1 MPSRKT
7 APAVVATTAPAPTSA
22 IAVEMIQPP
31 TQTPK
36 EVLLTP
42 NETVS
47 TKRISKKKKTVDVVV
62 SPPVQPEPV
71 EIPVETNVIVDEPI
85 EDVVEDNLEEDSPVE
100 KKRTRRVVTKESLRN
115 DFDNLFTEY
124 TEEISSVKKRGS
136 KKPSLEKYLHKLQ
149 TDVYRLLKI
158 RPNGEEKK
166 NRTENNNSGFMKPVK
181 ISPELAKFINVSAE
195 DPITRVLITKKI
207 CEYIKEKDLQN
218 PSDRREILPDESLRR
233 IFQLTDNES
242 EPLTYYSI
250 QKKIQSH
257 ISKI

>member
-7 APAVVATTAPAPTSA
+7 APAVVATTAPASSSA

-47 TKRISKKKKTVDVVV
+47 TKRVSKKKKTVDVVV
-62 SPPVQPEPV
+62 SPPVQPV
-71 EIPVETNVIVDEPI
+71 EIPVETNVIVEPPVD
-85 EDVVEDNLEEDSPVE
+85 DVVEDNLEEDSPVE
-100 KKRTRRVVTKESLRN
+100 KKRTRRVVTKETLRN

-124 TEEISSVKKRGS
+124 TEEIASVKKRGS
-136 KKPSLEKYLHKLQ
+136 KKPALEKYLHKLQ
-149 TDVYRLLKI
+149 ADTYRLLKI

-166 NRTENNNSGFMKPVK
+166 TRAENSNSGFMKPVK